1 MNKQKLLTSLAT
13 VTAFV
18 CVAGFSVH
26 TSFAQSTPKDPS
38 GAIDVPRLP
47 QPGANQGSA
56 VKQGSDAKQGSA
68 TKQGS
73 DSKQGSGNSQG
84 STGKTSPG
92 NAALSGDGRF
102 EKLIQERA
110 TNNQKIDRLY
120 ATIPVG
126 FAREQKKYLAAIG
139 ALKQRNIV
147 ILEEMKEAAVESYL
161 AAPGENQKVINYLL
175 QMTSRHLTGK
185 DPQQFAFNPDRALEL
200 FNLVTSKPL
209 DIAGKQSYGFRA
221 NYLTEN
227 YREAKKFL
235 EAAKAENENVAVS
248 SFDDLERAQKD
259 MKRELEFRQADGE
272 LPRVAIQTDKGKIV
286 LELFENH
293 APNTVANFISLAE
306 KDFYDDLKF
315 HRVMEGFMAQGGCPE
330 GNGTGGP
337 GYKIECEC
345 YSPDARRHFVGSLSM
360 AHAGKNSGGSQ
371 FFITFERPENPDALD
386 GVHTVFGKVV
396 EGLDVLNSLTRT
408 YTKNNQPIQGTE
420 ADTIKSMEV
429 LRKREHEYKP
439 RKVGDPES
447 EPETEEPPADPTA
460 AKAEASE
467 EKSEDMDEKEEAEE
481 KEAAESEEGS
491 DKSSDESEES
501 GDKDDN

>member
-1 MNKQKLLTSLAT
+1 MNTNQTAFSNLNARNRKLLSTIETLMNKQKLLTSLAT

-18 CVAGFSVH
+18 CIAAFSAH

-73 DSKQGSGNSQG
+73 AAKQGSDSKQGSGNSQG

-102 EKLIQERA
+102 EKLIQERT

-126 FAREQKKYLAAIG
+126 FAREQKKYLAAIA

-293 APNTVANFISLAE
+293 APNTVANFISLVE
-306 KDFYDDLKF
+306 KGFYNGLDFHKVTSNLT
-315 HRVMEGFMAQGGCPE
+315 VAAGCPYN
-330 GNGTGGP
+330 NGTGGP
-337 GYKIECEC
+337 GYEVKCEC
-345 YSPDARRHFVGSLSM
+345 YQPEIMRQHFRGVISM
-360 AHAGKNSGGSQ
+360 AHGGRDTGGSR
-371 FFITFERPENPDALD
+371 FFITKQRIPSYD
-386 GVHTVFGKVV
+386 GQFTVFGRVIEGMQTVYGLNVV
-396 EGLDVLNSLTRT
+396 DNTAVLQKNARPA
-408 YTKNNQPIQGTE
+408 TKMT
-420 ADTIKSMEV
+420 SVSV
-429 LRKREHEYKP
+429 LRKGNRDYTPEKISNKKLDAGTSDLLSAP
-439 RKVGDPES
+439 LDPL
-447 EPETEEPPADPTA
+447 
-460 AKAEASE
+460 
-467 EKSEDMDEKEEAEE
+467 
-481 KEAAESEEGS
+481 GS
-491 DKSSDESEES
+491 DK
-501 GDKDDN
+501 